1 MCTIYSTPG
10 MGTTMTGSLDDQFST
25 LCIRQFS
32 FSPAV
37 VCMGMKI
44 SPNTSFVGAPGHLTA
59 KTGKMRC
66 TSGGLWEKDLTF
78 PLQYLPSISQLC
90 PKRARVRQKALS
102 LFGHEVLIS
111 AKNTTL
117 QILFFQ
123 LVLWEPLPMGSP
135 ECHSLVQ
142 APKDVHRNRVGLT
155 MVFFY
160 YYFKVC
166 EVVQGRTLLPLLHD
180 RRRQQLK

>member
-1 MCTIYSTPG
+1 MCTICSTPG
-10 MGTTMTGSLDDQFST
+10 MGTTVTGSLDDQFST

-37 VCMGMKI
+37 VCVGMKI
-44 SPNTSFVGAPGHLTA
+44 SQNTSSVGTPGDLTA

-66 TSGGLWEKDLTF
+66 ASGELWEKDLTF

-102 LFGHEVLIS
+102 SFGHEVLIS
-111 AKNTTL
+111 AENSTL

-123 LVLWEPLPMGSP
+123 LVPWEPLPMGIP

-142 APKDVHRNRVGLT
+142 APH
-155 MVFFY
+155 
-160 YYFKVC
+160 YYFKAC

-180 RRRQQLK
+180 RHHQQLN